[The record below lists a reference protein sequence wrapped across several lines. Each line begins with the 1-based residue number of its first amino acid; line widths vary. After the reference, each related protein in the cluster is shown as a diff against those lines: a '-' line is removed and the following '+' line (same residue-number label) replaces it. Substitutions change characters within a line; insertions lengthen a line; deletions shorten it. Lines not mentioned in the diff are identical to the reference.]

1 MTNLKFIVLG
11 TLNRQVK
18 IYVYHIYLW
27 HKTCWNFAEMKWPHG
42 HMLYVMYTELI
53 YWNLLAKFSYI
64 WISITGFS
72 LLGEWGVP
80 VTSQKFGHIIPPT
93 PNFYS
98 LPTKSQSPSRP
109 PPLNKIYNPIKNVIF
124 SYSHCLYHFCFN
136 FMLFWL
142 TGHANFDFN
151 WCPVFTKCCL

>member
-1 MTNLKFIVLG
+1 MYNEHW
-11 TLNRQVK
+11 LNRQVK
-18 IYVYHIYLW
+18 INVYHIYLW
-27 HKTCWNFAEMKWPHG
+27 HKTCRNFAEVKWPHG
-42 HMLYVMYTELI
+42 HMLYVMYTELL

-64 WISITGFS
+64 WISITGFFPTGAMGYPLYNPKICS
-72 LLGEWGVP
+72 
-80 VTSQKFGHIIPPT
+80 SPPRPTT

-98 LPTKSQSPSRP
+98 LPTKSQSPSLA
-109 PPLNKIYNPIKNVIF
+109 LNKIYNPIKNVIF
-124 SYSHCLYHFCFN
+124 SCSHCLYHFCFN